1 MSEVRLEQLPDVLT
15 VSETARFL
23 RVGKGSI
30 YEAIRRN
37 EIPALKIGRRL
48 LIPKVALTRLLAEGN
63 STTDEGG

>member
-1 MSEVRLEQLPDVLT
+1 MNGVQLEQLPDVLT

-23 RVGKGSI
+23 RLGKGLV

-48 LIPKVALTRLLAEGN
+48 LIPKAALTRLLAEGN
-63 STTDEGG
+63 LPASEE